1 MNIAIFPNLNKKN
14 AKRCTQE
21 VCQILQQYAVS
32 IYLDEQYSEFIS
44 NKKNMV
50 FGKFESFFSECDV
63 IIVIGGDG
71 TIIQCTQI
79 VSSSNIPLLAINS
92 GRLGFMA
99 SLEENELKFL
109 KNIVT
114 GDYSIASRMM
124 LKGKLVKKSGET
136 KYFSALNDIVVSKGN
151 LCKLV
156 DFKVMTKGQVISSLR
171 ADGLIFSTPTGSTA
185 YSLSAGGPIIDPTVE
200 CIEFTQICP
209 FSLLART
216 MIFSPDKIIKVTYS
230 TNNNSCII
238 VSNDGCG
245 EVEFLPDDELYI
257 YKSDEYVKFIDIN
270 GGNFYQSVNTK
281 LMQPLKGNVELEEIE
296 K

>member
-1 MNIAIFPNLNKKN
+1 MNIAIFPNFNKKN

-21 VCQILQQYAVS
+21 VCGILQQYDVS
-32 IYLDEQYSEFIS
+32 IYLDKQYSECI
-44 NKKNMV
+44 NDKKNMV
-50 FGKFESFFSECDV
+50 FGKFESFYYDCDV

-79 VSSSNIPLLAINS
+79 VSSSNIPILAINS

-99 SLEENELKFL
+99 SLEENEINFL
-109 KNIVT
+109 KNVVT
-114 GDYSIASRMM
+114 GDYSIANRMM
-124 LKGKLVKKSGET
+124 LKGKLVKKGGEI
-136 KYFSALNDIVVSKGN
+136 KYFSALNDIVVAKGN

-156 DFKVMTKGQVISSLR
+156 DFKVMTKGKIVSTLR

-230 TNNNSCII
+230 TNNNACIV
-238 VSNDGCG
+238 VSSDGCE
-245 EVEFLPDDELYI
+245 EVTFSPNDELYI

-281 LMQPLKGNVELEEIE
+281 LMQPIKGNVEVDE
-296 K
+296 

>member
-1 MNIAIFPNLNKKN
+1 MNIAIFPNIKKKN

-21 VCQILQQYAVS
+21 VCRILQQKNVS
-32 IYLDEQYSEFIS
+32 IYLDKQYAEFIL
-44 NKKNMV
+44 NTENIV
-50 FGKFESFFSECDV
+50 FGKFEDFYSKCNV

-71 TIIQCTQI
+71 TIIQCTQLT
-79 VSSSNIPLLAINS
+79 SSSNIPILAINS

-99 SLEENELKFL
+99 SLEENELNFL
-109 KNIVT
+109 ENIVT

-124 LKGKLVKKSGET
+124 IKGKLVKKNGGI
-136 KYFSALNDIVVSKGN
+136 KYFSALNDIVVAKGN

-156 DFKVMTKGQVISSLR
+156 DFKVMTNGQVISSLR

-230 TNNNSCII
+230 TSNNACIV
-238 VSNDGCG
+238 VSNDGCD
-245 EVEFLPDDELYI
+245 ELTFLPEDELYI

-270 GGNFYQSVNTK
+270 GGNFYHSVNTK
-281 LMQPLKGNVELEEIE
+281 LMQPLKSDVEVEE
-296 K
+296 